1 MKKFMVS
8 FLIIGL
14 VMIFCS
20 STMAKKQPGN
30 LPAPESLECGLE
42 DIDGDAVADS
52 VCFDWIAVGE
62 ATKYSVDVEVEVDV
76 TEDGVADMTV
86 EFSFGTGDRTD
97 GLPMNDPSLCVPL
110 SDFVYDLDGDEILD
124 PVSGPATAKVK
135 GLNPPGKING
145 RQNHQFSLECE
156 FLLP

>member
-1 MKKFMVS
+1 MKKFMMS
-8 FLIIGL
+8 LLILGL

-20 STMAKKQPGN
+20 STMAKKEPGN
-30 LPAPESLECGLE
+30 LPAPTNLACGLE

-52 VCFDWIAVGE
+52 VCLDWIEVEE

-76 TEDGVADMTV
+76 DGDGVADMTV
-86 EFSFGTGDRTD
+86 EFSFGTSDRTD
-97 GLPMNDPSLCVPL
+97 GLPMDDPSLCVPL
-110 SDFVYDLDGDEILD
+110 SEFEYDLDGDGILD
-124 PVSGPATAKVK
+124 PVSGLATAKVK

-145 RQNHQFSLECE
+145 RQNHPFSTKCE